1 MNDDKK
7 KEIDE
12 KVTEYY
18 VEENERKYPSF
29 IVLLLLTTFAVIAA
43 LGLSFSTI
51 TLLEG
56 NQTIN
61 TLISRIKGEND
72 DKERYIVTYV
82 ENTGP
87 YKDKGIYL
95 INQFPTSDSKGKL
108 FEGENYVFHFSL
120 LLGSKTKDVYYE
132 LTAVPNSDNTL
143 NPKYVKLYLEKNGEG
158 VNFSYKPNNKVKVFT
173 DYKDSDYEKTEGKV
187 IYQDF
192 ITEADV
198 KNKKIDFVMR
208 MWISED
214 AKVDEDFMNKTFGV
228 KVNTYAKTK

>member
-132 LTAVPNSDNTL
+132 LTAVPNSNNTL

-158 VNFSYKPNNKVKVFT
+158 VNFSYNPNNKVKVFT
-173 DYKDSDYEKTEGKV
+173 DYKDSDYEETEGKV
-187 IYQDF
+187 IYQDY

-198 KNKKIDFVMR
+198 KNKKIDFVLR

>member
-158 VNFSYKPNNKVKVFT
+158 VNFSYNPNNKVKVFT
-173 DYKDSDYEKTEGKV
+173 DYKDSDYEETEGKV
-187 IYQDF
+187 IYKDY

-228 KVNTYAKTK
+228 KINTYAKTK

>member
-120 LLGSKTKDVYYE
+120 LLGSKTKNVYYE

-158 VNFSYKPNNKVKVFT
+158 VNFSYNPNNKVKVFT
-173 DYKDSDYEKTEGKV
+173 DYKDSDYEETEGKV
-187 IYQDF
+187 IYQDY

-198 KNKKIDFVMR
+198 KNKKIDFVLR
-208 MWISED
+208 MWVSED

-228 KVNTYAKTK
+228 KINTYAKTK

>member
-173 DYKDSDYEKTEGKV
+173 DYKDSDYEETEGKV
-187 IYQDF
+187 IYQDY

-228 KVNTYAKTK
+228 KINTYAKTK

>member
-1 MNDDKK
+1 MDDDKK

-12 KVTEYY
+12 KATEYY

-187 IYQDF
+187 IYQDY

>member
-1 MNDDKK
+1 MDDNKK

-158 VNFSYKPNNKVKVFT
+158 VNFSYNPNNKVKVFT
-173 DYKDSDYEKTEGKV
+173 DYKDSDYEETEGKV
-187 IYQDF
+187 IYQDY

-208 MWISED
+208 MWVSED

-228 KVNTYAKTK
+228 KINTYAKTK

>member
-95 INQFPTSDSKGKL
+95 INQFPTNDSKGKL

-173 DYKDSDYEKTEGKV
+173 DYKDSDYEETEGKV
-187 IYQDF
+187 IYQDY

>member
-12 KVTEYY
+12 KATEYY

-158 VNFSYKPNNKVKVFT
+158 VNFSYNPNNKVKVFT
-173 DYKDSDYEKTEGKV
+173 DYKNSDYEDTEGKV

-214 AKVDEDFMNKTFGV
+214 AKVDENFMNKTFGV
-228 KVNTYAKTK
+228 KINTYAKTK

>member
-1 MNDDKK
+1 MDDDKK

-12 KVTEYY
+12 KATEYY

-158 VNFSYKPNNKVKVFT
+158 VNFSYNPNNKVKVFT
-173 DYKDSDYEKTEGKV
+173 DYKDSDYEETEGKV
-187 IYQDF
+187 IYQDY

>member
-72 DKERYIVTYV
+72 DKDRYIVTYV

-158 VNFSYKPNNKVKVFT
+158 VNFSYNPNNKVKVFT
-173 DYKDSDYEKTEGKV
+173 DYKDSDYEETEGKV
-187 IYQDF
+187 IYQDY

-228 KVNTYAKTK
+228 KINTYAKTK

>member
-1 MNDDKK
+1 MDDNKK

-158 VNFSYKPNNKVKVFT
+158 VNFSYNPNNKVKVFT
-173 DYKDSDYEKTEGKV
+173 DYKDSDYEETEGKV
-187 IYQDF
+187 IYQDY

-214 AKVDEDFMNKTFGV
+214 AKVDENFMNKTFGV
-228 KVNTYAKTK
+228 KINTYAKTK

>member
-1 MNDDKK
+1 MDDDKK

-12 KVTEYY
+12 KATEYY

-158 VNFSYKPNNKVKVFT
+158 VNFSYNPNNKVKVFT

-208 MWISED
+208 MWVSED

-228 KVNTYAKTK
+228 KINTYAKTK

>member
-12 KVTEYY
+12 KVTQYY

-43 LGLSFSTI
+43 LGLSFSTV

-158 VNFSYKPNNKVKVFT
+158 VNFSYNPNNKVKVFT
-173 DYKDSDYEKTEGKV
+173 DYKDSDYEETEGKV
-187 IYQDF
+187 IYQDY

-198 KNKKIDFVMR
+198 KNKKIDFVLR

-214 AKVDEDFMNKTFGV
+214 AKVDENFMNKTFGV
-228 KVNTYAKTK
+228 KINTYAKTK

>member
-1 MNDDKK
+1 MDDNKK

-12 KVTEYY
+12 KVTQYY

-120 LLGSKTKDVYYE
+120 LLGSKTKNVYYE

-158 VNFSYKPNNKVKVFT
+158 VNFSYNPNNKVKVFT
-173 DYKDSDYEKTEGKV
+173 DYKDSDYEETEGKV
-187 IYQDF
+187 IYQDY

>member
-95 INQFPTSDSKGKL
+95 INQFPTSDSKGKF

-173 DYKDSDYEKTEGKV
+173 DYKDSDYEETEGKV

-228 KVNTYAKTK
+228 KINTYAKTK

>member
-1 MNDDKK
+1 MDDDKK

-158 VNFSYKPNNKVKVFT
+158 VNFSYNPNNKVKVFT
-173 DYKDSDYEKTEGKV
+173 DYKDSDYEETEGKV
-187 IYQDF
+187 IYQDY

>member
-12 KVTEYY
+12 KVTQYY

-173 DYKDSDYEKTEGKV
+173 DYKDSDYEETEGKV
-187 IYQDF
+187 IYQDY

>member
-1 MNDDKK
+1 MDDDKK

-12 KVTEYY
+12 KATEYY

-132 LTAVPNSDNTL
+132 LTAVPNNDNTL

-158 VNFSYKPNNKVKVFT
+158 VNFSYNPNNKVKVFT
-173 DYKDSDYEKTEGKV
+173 DYKDSDYEETEGKV
-187 IYQDF
+187 IYQDY

-228 KVNTYAKTK
+228 KINTYAKTK

>member
-158 VNFSYKPNNKVKVFT
+158 VNFSYNPNNKVKVFT
-173 DYKDSDYEKTEGKV
+173 DYKDSDYEETEGKV
-187 IYQDF
+187 IYQDY

-228 KVNTYAKTK
+228 KINTYAKTK

>member
-1 MNDDKK
+1 MDDNKK

-12 KVTEYY
+12 KVTQYY

-29 IVLLLLTTFAVIAA
+29 IVLIFLTTFAVIAA

-158 VNFSYKPNNKVKVFT
+158 VNFSYNPNNKVKVFT
-173 DYKDSDYEKTEGKV
+173 DYKDSDYEETEGKV
-187 IYQDF
+187 IYQDY

-198 KNKKIDFVMR
+198 KNKKIDFVLR

-214 AKVDEDFMNKTFGV
+214 AKVDENFMNKTFGV
-228 KVNTYAKTK
+228 KINTYAKTK

>member
-18 VEENERKYPSF
+18 VEEKERKYPSF

-173 DYKDSDYEKTEGKV
+173 DYKDSDYEETEGKV

-208 MWISED
+208 MWVSED

-228 KVNTYAKTK
+228 KINTYAKTK

>member
-1 MNDDKK
+1 MDDDKK

-158 VNFSYKPNNKVKVFT
+158 VNFSYNPNNKVKVFT

>member
-1 MNDDKK
+1 MDDNKK

-12 KVTEYY
+12 KVTQYY

-158 VNFSYKPNNKVKVFT
+158 VNFSYNPNNKVKVFT
-173 DYKDSDYEKTEGKV
+173 DYKDSDYEETEGKV
-187 IYQDF
+187 IYQDY

-214 AKVDEDFMNKTFGV
+214 AKVDENFMNKTFGV
-228 KVNTYAKTK
+228 KINTYAKTK

>member
-1 MNDDKK
+1 MDNDKK

-12 KVTEYY
+12 KATEYY

-158 VNFSYKPNNKVKVFT
+158 VNFSYNPNNKVKVFT
-173 DYKDSDYEKTEGKV
+173 DYKDSDYEETEGKV

-208 MWISED
+208 MWVSED

-228 KVNTYAKTK
+228 KINTYAKTK

>member
-158 VNFSYKPNNKVKVFT
+158 VNFSYNPNNKVKVFT
-173 DYKDSDYEKTEGKV
+173 DYKDSDYEETEGKV

-228 KVNTYAKTK
+228 KINTYAKTK

>member
-12 KVTEYY
+12 KITEYY

-120 LLGSKTKDVYYE
+120 LLGSKTKDIYYE

-158 VNFSYKPNNKVKVFT
+158 VNFSYNPNNKVKVFT
-173 DYKDSDYEKTEGKV
+173 DYKDSDYEETEGKV
-187 IYQDF
+187 IYQDY

-208 MWISED
+208 MWVSED

>member
-173 DYKDSDYEKTEGKV
+173 DYKDSDYEETEGKV
-187 IYQDF
+187 IYKDY

-208 MWISED
+208 MWVSED

-228 KVNTYAKTK
+228 KINTYAKTK

>member
-143 NPKYVKLYLEKNGEG
+143 NPKYVKLYLEKNGKG
-158 VNFSYKPNNKVKVFT
+158 VNFSYNPNNKVKVFT

-208 MWISED
+208 MWVSED

-228 KVNTYAKTK
+228 KINTYAKTK

>member
-1 MNDDKK
+1 MDDNKK

-12 KVTEYY
+12 KVTQYY

-29 IVLLLLTTFAVIAA
+29 IVLIFLTTFAVIAA

-158 VNFSYKPNNKVKVFT
+158 VNFSYNPNNKVKVFT
-173 DYKDSDYEKTEGKV
+173 DYKDSDYEETEGKV
-187 IYQDF
+187 IYKDY

-228 KVNTYAKTK
+228 KINTYAKTK

>member
-132 LTAVPNSDNTL
+132 LTAVPNNDNTL

-158 VNFSYKPNNKVKVFT
+158 VNFSYNPNNKVKVFT
-173 DYKDSDYEKTEGKV
+173 DYKDSDYEETEGKV

>member
-1 MNDDKK
+1 MDDNKK

-158 VNFSYKPNNKVKVFT
+158 VNFSYNPNNKVKVFT

-208 MWISED
+208 MWVSED

-228 KVNTYAKTK
+228 KINTYAKTK

>member
-158 VNFSYKPNNKVKVFT
+158 VNFSYNPNNKVKVFT
-173 DYKDSDYEKTEGKV
+173 DYKDSDYEETEGKV
-187 IYQDF
+187 IYQDY

-198 KNKKIDFVMR
+198 KNKKIDFVLR

>member
-1 MNDDKK
+1 MDDDKK

-12 KVTEYY
+12 KITEYY

-95 INQFPTSDSKGKL
+95 INKFPTSDSKGKL

-158 VNFSYKPNNKVKVFT
+158 VNFSYNPNNKVKVFT
-173 DYKDSDYEKTEGKV
+173 DYKDSDYEETEGKV
-187 IYQDF
+187 IYQDY

-198 KNKKIDFVMR
+198 KNKKIDFVLR

>member
-1 MNDDKK
+1 MDDDKK

-12 KVTEYY
+12 KATEYY

-132 LTAVPNSDNTL
+132 LTAVPNNDNTL

-173 DYKDSDYEKTEGKV
+173 DYKDSDYEETEGKV
-187 IYQDF
+187 IYQDY

>member
-72 DKERYIVTYV
+72 DKKRYIVTYV

-158 VNFSYKPNNKVKVFT
+158 VNFSYNPNNKVKVFT
-173 DYKDSDYEKTEGKV
+173 DYKDSDYEETEGKV
-187 IYQDF
+187 IYQDY

-198 KNKKIDFVMR
+198 KNKKIDFVLR

-228 KVNTYAKTK
+228 KINTYAKTK

>member
-1 MNDDKK
+1 MDDDKK

-12 KVTEYY
+12 KATEYY

-158 VNFSYKPNNKVKVFT
+158 VNFSYNPNNKVKVFT
-173 DYKDSDYEKTEGKV
+173 DYKDSDYEETEGKV
-187 IYQDF
+187 IYQDY

-198 KNKKIDFVMR
+198 KNKKIDFVLR

>member
-1 MNDDKK
+1 MDDNKK

-12 KVTEYY
+12 KVTQYY

-29 IVLLLLTTFAVIAA
+29 IVLIFLTTFAVIAA

-120 LLGSKTKDVYYE
+120 LLGSKTKDIYYE

-158 VNFSYKPNNKVKVFT
+158 VNFSYNPNNKVKVFT
-173 DYKDSDYEKTEGKV
+173 DYKDSDYEETEGKV

>member
-12 KVTEYY
+12 KIKEYY

-158 VNFSYKPNNKVKVFT
+158 VNFSYNPNNKVKVFT
-173 DYKDSDYEKTEGKV
+173 DYKDSDYEETEGKV
-187 IYQDF
+187 IYQDY

>member
-12 KVTEYY
+12 KITEYY

-132 LTAVPNSDNTL
+132 LTAVPNNDNTL

-158 VNFSYKPNNKVKVFT
+158 VNFSYNPNNKVKVFT
-173 DYKDSDYEKTEGKV
+173 DYKDSDYEETEGKV

-208 MWISED
+208 MWVSED

>member
-12 KVTEYY
+12 KVTQYY

-173 DYKDSDYEKTEGKV
+173 DYKDSDYEETEGKV
-187 IYQDF
+187 IYQDY

-214 AKVDEDFMNKTFGV
+214 AKVDENFMNKTFGV
-228 KVNTYAKTK
+228 KINTYAKTK